1 MRGFRPFFIGA
12 VIQAMA
18 AMIMWMAVY
27 LFQFPVTLNGISM
40 FQWHAHEMVFG
51 YAMAVIAGFLLTAAR
66 NWTGEE
72 TVNGS
77 GLAVLFLIWALARL
91 LMLSGTAFLIYA
103 AIADILF
110 MLGLSIAVARP
121 VLKVRQKRQAPVLLI
136 LALLITSNLLFYLGA
151 LGHVDQGAKL
161 ANLCGLYLVL
171 GIVLFMGRR
180 VIPFFTEGGVGYP
193 VELKND
199 RWNDVLSFVLYP
211 VFLIS
216 EVFFPHHLV
225 GALCAAGLFIL
236 NSLRVNGWHTLGI
249 WQKPLLWGLFAA
261 FILINLGFMLRALMP
276 VTAISD
282 YLPIHA
288 FAVGGIGIVTMS
300 MMARVAL
307 GHTGRNVHQAPPVMN
322 VLLISMLVATSVRL
336 FLPLLD
342 PGHYRIWI
350 AASGLIWV
358 FSFALFAA
366 VFVPMLISP
375 RTDGK
380 YG

>member
-1 MRGFRPFFIGA
+1 
-12 VIQAMA
+12 
-18 AMIMWMAVY
+18 
-27 LFQFPVTLNGISM
+27 
-40 FQWHAHEMVFG
+40 
-51 YAMAVIAGFLLTAAR
+51 
-66 NWTGEE
+66 
-72 TVNGS
+72 
-77 GLAVLFLIWALARL
+77 
-91 LMLSGTAFLIYA
+91 
-103 AIADILF
+103 
-110 MLGLSIAVARP
+110 
-121 VLKVRQKRQAPVLLI
+121 LLI
-136 LALLITSNLLFYLGA
+136 LTLLITSNLLFYLGA
-151 LGHVDQGAKL
+151 LGHIDQGARL
-161 ANLCGLYLVL
+161 GNLCGLYLVL

-180 VIPFFTEGGVGYP
+180 VIPLFTEGGVGYP

-211 VFLIS
+211 IFLIS
-216 EVFFPHHLV
+216 EVFFPHHFV

-288 FAVGGIGIVTMS
+288 FAVGGVGIVTMS

-307 GHTGRNVHQAPPVMN
+307 GHTGRNVHQAPPVMS

-350 AASGLIWV
+350 ATSGLIWI

>member
-12 VIQAMA
+12 ALQAVV
-18 AMIMWMAVY
+18 AMLMWMAVY
-27 LFQFPVTLNGISM
+27 LFQFPVKLSGISM
-40 FQWHAHEMVFG
+40 FQWHAHEMIFG
-51 YAMAVIAGFLLTAAR
+51 YTMAVIAGFLLTAAR

-72 TVNGS
+72 TVNGP
-77 GLAVLFLIWALARL
+77 GLALLFATWALARL
-91 LMLSGTAFLIYA
+91 LMLSGTAFLLYA
-103 AIADILF
+103 AIVDLLF
-110 MLGLSIAVARP
+110 MLSLTIAVARP

-136 LALLITSNLLFYLGA
+136 LTLLITSNLLFYLGA
-151 LGHVDQGAKL
+151 LGHIGQGARL
-161 ANLCGLYLVL
+161 GNLGGLYLVL

-216 EVFFPHHLV
+216 EVFFPHHFV

-249 WQKPLLWGLFAA
+249 WQRPLLWGLFAA

-307 GHTGRNVHQAPPVMN
+307 GHTGRNVHQAPPVMS

-350 AASGLIWV
+350 AASGLIWI

-366 VFVPMLISP
+366 VFVPILISP